1 MKFVKKFDI
10 VNIYLYTLNE
20 FPRYYYIR
28 RQFMK
33 LLKKWIPIIKLIKE
47 DKWKLI
53 VSGILIFLCG
63 LTGIFTGYLNGAAV
77 EAITNSNINLAIMY
91 LIMYFFIGVLIGTIL
106 SGLANSMLLKIESK
120 LTRTLGF
127 NTYKKALNLPAIAF
141 EEMSSGEI
149 INRITNDAD
158 SLSFTFGKMINMI
171 SSIVT
176 ALVILVYVFFNS
188 WIVGLILIIF
198 LIILYF
204 IIKKYTPLLKDAHKE
219 RKTTQDSFT
228 SLANESIRGIREIK
242 TLGIKEQLIINAK
255 KSIDNIFKVSK
266 KEIDLETRFNIIVSF
281 LKTTLEVGTF
291 IVCIILLYYKQI
303 TLTFFIAMTYY
314 IYRYMWFIECLNDF
328 TQTYQKVSV
337 SLDRVNEILENQKF
351 DDVVFGNTDIK
362 DMKGIIEFKDV
373 SFAYPN
379 EEKVLDDFNLVI
391 EPNKKVAIV
400 GASGQGKS
408 TLFNL
413 ITRLFDANAGTISID
428 DVNILDISE
437 ECLRKN
443 VSIIRQEPFIFNR
456 TILENFKIIDENIK
470 LKDVKKYVK
479 EAYLDEYIESLP
491 KKYDTLLGEGGVNLS
506 GGQKQRLAIAR
517 TLAKN
522 SKIILFDEA
531 TSALDNNSQE
541 FIKKSIDNL
550 VKNHTV
556 VIVAHRLSTIIDA
569 DVIYVIDKGR
579 VIASGTHNQ
588 LLTSCDYYKN
598 LYKSEMQEHVK

>member
-1 MKFVKKFDI
+1 
-10 VNIYLYTLNE
+10 
-20 FPRYYYIR
+20 
-28 RQFMK
+28 MK
-33 LLKKWIPIIKLIKE
+33 LLKRWIPLMKLVKE

-53 VSGILIFLCG
+53 ISGILIFLCG

-77 EAITNSNINLAIMY
+77 EAITSGNVRDAIIY
-91 LIMYFFIGVLIGTIL
+91 LVLYFIIGVLIGTIL
-106 SGLANSMLLKIESK
+106 SGIANSILLKIESK
-120 LTRTLGF
+120 LTRAIGF
-127 NTYKKALNLPAIAF
+127 NTYKKSLNLPAVAF

-149 INRITNDAD
+149 INRITSDAD

-171 SSIVT
+171 SSIIT
-176 ALVILVYVFFNS
+176 ALVILIYVFFNS
-188 WIVGLILIIF
+188 WIVGLILISF
-198 LIILYF
+198 LVILYF
-204 IIKKYTPLLKDAHKE
+204 IIKKYNPLIKEAHKE
-219 RKTTQDSFT
+219 RKASQDVFT

-242 TLGIKEQLIINAK
+242 TLGIKDHLITNAK
-255 KSIDNIFKVSK
+255 RNIEDIFKLSK
-266 KEIDLETRFNIIVSF
+266 KEINLQTRFNIIVDF

-291 IVCIILLYYKQI
+291 IICIVLLYYKQI

-328 TQTYQKVSV
+328 TQTYQKISV
-337 SLDRVNEILENQKF
+337 SLDRVNEILENKKY
-351 DDVVFGNTDIK
+351 DDVVFGKTNLENV
-362 DMKGIIEFKDV
+362 KGEIEFKNV
-373 SFAYPN
+373 TFAYPN
-379 EEKVLDDFNLVI
+379 EESVLKDFNLVI
-391 EPNKKVAIV
+391 EPNKKIAIV

-413 ITRLFDANAGTISID
+413 ITRLFDANKGEITID
-428 DVNILDISE
+428 GVNILDISE

-443 VSIIRQEPFIFNR
+443 ISIIRQDPFIFNR
-456 TILENFKIIDENIK
+456 TIMENFKIVDENIK
-470 LKDVKKYVK
+470 LKDVKACIK

-491 KKYDTLLGEGGVNLS
+491 NKYDTVLGEGGVNLS

-517 TLAKN
+517 TLAKK

-569 DVIYVIDKGR
+569 DIIYVIDDGK
-579 VIASGTHNQ
+579 VIASGTHKT
-588 LLTSCDYYKN
+588 LLKSCDYYKN
-598 LYKSEMQEHVK
+598 LYKTEM

>member
-1 MKFVKKFDI
+1 
-10 VNIYLYTLNE
+10 
-20 FPRYYYIR
+20 
-28 RQFMK
+28 MK

-47 DKWKLI
+47 DRWRLI
-53 VSGILIFLCG
+53 VSGILLFLCG

-91 LIMYFFIGVLIGTIL
+91 LIMYFFIGVLIGTLL

-188 WIVGLILIIF
+188 WIVGLILIVF

-255 KSIDNIFKVSK
+255 KSIDDIFKVSK
-266 KEIDLETRFNIIVSF
+266 KEIDLETRFNIVISL
-281 LKTTLEVGTF
+281 LKEVLEVGVF
-291 IVCIILLYYKQI
+291 IICIILLYYKQI

-328 TQTYQKVSV
+328 TETYQKVSV
-337 SLDRVNEILENQKF
+337 SLDRVNEILKNQKF
-351 DDVVFGNTDIK
+351 NDVVFGNTDIK
-362 DMKGIIEFKDV
+362 NMKGIIKFKDV
-373 SFAYPN
+373 SFSYPN
-379 EEKVLDDFNLVI
+379 EEKVLDDFNLII
-391 EPNKKVAIV
+391 EPNKKIAIV

-569 DVIYVIDKGR
+569 DVIYVIDKGK

-598 LYKSEMQEHVK
+598 LYKSEM

>member
-1 MKFVKKFDI
+1 
-10 VNIYLYTLNE
+10 
-20 FPRYYYIR
+20 
-28 RQFMK
+28 MK

-188 WIVGLILIIF
+188 WIVGLILIVF

-204 IIKKYTPLLKDAHKE
+204 IIKKYTPLLKNAHKE

-255 KSIDNIFKVSK
+255 KSIDDIFKVSK
-266 KEIDLETRFNIIVSF
+266 KEIDLETRFNIVISL
-281 LKTTLEVGTF
+281 LKEVLEVGVF
-291 IVCIILLYYKQI
+291 IICIILLYYKQI

-328 TQTYQKVSV
+328 TETYQKVSV

-351 DDVVFGNTDIK
+351 NDVVFGNTDIK
-362 DMKGIIEFKDV
+362 NMKGIIKFKDV
-373 SFAYPN
+373 SFSYPN
-379 EEKVLDDFNLVI
+379 EEKVLDDFNLII
-391 EPNKKVAIV
+391 EPNKKIAIV

-569 DVIYVIDKGR
+569 DVIYVIDKGK

-598 LYKSEMQEHVK
+598 LYKSEM

>member
-1 MKFVKKFDI
+1 
-10 VNIYLYTLNE
+10 
-20 FPRYYYIR
+20 
-28 RQFMK
+28 MK

-120 LTRTLGF
+120 LTRKLGF

-266 KEIDLETRFNIIVSF
+266 KEIDLETRFNIVISL
-281 LKTTLEVGTF
+281 LKEVLEVGVF
-291 IVCIILLYYKQI
+291 IICIILLYYKQI

-328 TQTYQKVSV
+328 TETYQKVSV

-351 DDVVFGNTDIK
+351 NDVVFGNTNINN
-362 DMKGIIEFKDV
+362 MKGIIKFKDV
-373 SFAYPN
+373 SFSYPN
-379 EEKVLDDFNLVI
+379 EEKVLDDFNLII
-391 EPNKKVAIV
+391 EPNKKIAIV

-569 DVIYVIDKGR
+569 DVIYVIDKGK

-598 LYKSEMQEHVK
+598 LYKSEM

>member
-1 MKFVKKFDI
+1 
-10 VNIYLYTLNE
+10 
-20 FPRYYYIR
+20 
-28 RQFMK
+28 MK

-77 EAITNSNINLAIMY
+77 EAITNSNISLAIMY

-242 TLGIKEQLIINAK
+242 TLGIKEQLINNAK

-266 KEIDLETRFNIIVSF
+266 KEIDLETRFNIVISL
-281 LKTTLEVGTF
+281 LKEVLEVGVF
-291 IVCIILLYYKQI
+291 IICIILLYYKQI

-328 TQTYQKVSV
+328 TETYQKVSV

-351 DDVVFGNTDIK
+351 NDVVFGNTNINN
-362 DMKGIIEFKDV
+362 MKGIIKFKDV
-373 SFAYPN
+373 SFSYPN
-379 EEKVLDDFNLVI
+379 EEKVLDDFNLII
-391 EPNKKVAIV
+391 EPNKKIAIV

-598 LYKSEMQEHVK
+598 LYKSEM

>member
-1 MKFVKKFDI
+1 
-10 VNIYLYTLNE
+10 
-20 FPRYYYIR
+20 
-28 RQFMK
+28 MK

-47 DKWKLI
+47 DRWRLI
-53 VSGILIFLCG
+53 VSGILLFLCG

-91 LIMYFFIGVLIGTIL
+91 LIMYFFIGVFIGTLL

-188 WIVGLILIIF
+188 WIVGLILIVF

-255 KSIDNIFKVSK
+255 KSIDDIFKVSK
-266 KEIDLETRFNIIVSF
+266 KEIDLETRFNIVISL
-281 LKTTLEVGTF
+281 LKEVLEVGVF
-291 IVCIILLYYKQI
+291 IICIILLYYKQI

-328 TQTYQKVSV
+328 TETYQKVSV

-351 DDVVFGNTDIK
+351 NDVVFGNTDIK
-362 DMKGIIEFKDV
+362 NMKGIIKFKNV
-373 SFAYPN
+373 SFSYPN
-379 EEKVLDDFNLVI
+379 EEKVLDDFNLII
-391 EPNKKVAIV
+391 EPNKKIAIV

-569 DVIYVIDKGR
+569 DVIYVIDKGK

-598 LYKSEMQEHVK
+598 LYKSEM

>member
-1 MKFVKKFDI
+1 MRLLKRWI
-10 VNIYLYTLNE
+10 PL
-20 FPRYYYIR
+20 
-28 RQFMK
+28 MK
-33 LLKKWIPIIKLIKE
+33 LVKE

-53 VSGILIFLCG
+53 ISGILIFLCG

-77 EAITNSNINLAIMY
+77 EAVTSGNVRNAVIY
-91 LIMYFFIGVLIGTIL
+91 LILYFIIGVLIGTFLAGI
-106 SGLANSMLLKIESK
+106 ANSILLKIESK
-120 LTRTLGF
+120 LTRVIGF
-127 NTYKKALNLPAIAF
+127 NTYKKALNLPAVAF

-149 INRITNDAD
+149 INRITSDAD

-188 WIVGLILIIF
+188 WIVGLILISF
-198 LIILYF
+198 LVVLYF
-204 IIKKYTPLLKDAHKE
+204 IIKKYNPLLKDAHKE
-219 RKTTQDSFT
+219 RKASQDVFT

-242 TLGIKEQLIINAK
+242 TLGIKDHLITSAK
-255 KSIDNIFKVSK
+255 KNVDDIFKISK
-266 KEIDLETRFNIIVSF
+266 KEINLETRFDIIVSF

-291 IVCIILLYYKQI
+291 IVCIVLLYYKQI

-337 SLDRVNEILENQKF
+337 SLDRVNEILENKKYN
-351 DDVVFGNTDIK
+351 DVVFGKTNIEK
-362 DMKGIIEFKDV
+362 VKGEIEFKNV
-373 SFAYPN
+373 TFAYPN
-379 EEKVLDDFNLVI
+379 EDSVLKNFNLVI
-391 EPNKKVAIV
+391 EPNKKIAIV

-413 ITRLFDANAGTISID
+413 ITRLFDASKGEITID
-428 DVNILDISE
+428 GVNILDISE

-443 VSIIRQEPFIFNR
+443 ISIIRQDPFIFNR
-456 TILENFKIIDENIK
+456 TIMENFKIVDEDIK
-470 LKDVKKYVK
+470 LKEVKACIK

-491 KKYDTLLGEGGVNLS
+491 KKYDTVLGEGGVNLS

-517 TLAKN
+517 TLAKK

-550 VKNHTV
+550 VKDHTV

-569 DVIYVIDKGR
+569 DIIYVIDDGK
-579 VIASGTHNQ
+579 VIASGTHKT
-588 LLTSCDYYKN
+588 LLKSCDYYKN
-598 LYKSEMQEHVK
+598 LYKTEM

>member
-1 MKFVKKFDI
+1 
-10 VNIYLYTLNE
+10 
-20 FPRYYYIR
+20 
-28 RQFMK
+28 MK

-47 DKWKLI
+47 DRWRLI
-53 VSGILIFLCG
+53 VSGILLFLCG

-91 LIMYFFIGVLIGTIL
+91 LIMYFFIGVLIGTLL

-255 KSIDNIFKVSK
+255 KSIDDIFKVSK
-266 KEIDLETRFNIIVSF
+266 KEIDLETRFNIVISL
-281 LKTTLEVGTF
+281 LKEVLEVGVF
-291 IVCIILLYYKQI
+291 IICIILLYYKQI

-328 TQTYQKVSV
+328 TETYQKVSV

-351 DDVVFGNTDIK
+351 NDVVFGNTDIK
-362 DMKGIIEFKDV
+362 NMKGIIKFKDV
-373 SFAYPN
+373 SFSYPN
-379 EEKVLDDFNLVI
+379 EEKVLDDFNLII
-391 EPNKKVAIV
+391 EPNKKIAIV
-400 GASGQGKS
+400 GASDQGKS

-569 DVIYVIDKGR
+569 DVIYVIDKGK

-598 LYKSEMQEHVK
+598 LYKSEM

>member
-1 MKFVKKFDI
+1 
-10 VNIYLYTLNE
+10 
-20 FPRYYYIR
+20 
-28 RQFMK
+28 MK

-91 LIMYFFIGVLIGTIL
+91 LIMYFFIGVLIGTLL

-120 LTRTLGF
+120 LTRALGF

-158 SLSFTFGKMINMI
+158 SLSFTFGKMISMI

-266 KEIDLETRFNIIVSF
+266 KEIDFETRFNIVISL
-281 LKTTLEVGTF
+281 LKEVLEVGVF
-291 IVCIILLYYKQI
+291 IICIILLYYKQI

-328 TQTYQKVSV
+328 TETYQKVSV

-351 DDVVFGNTDIK
+351 NDVVFGNTNINN
-362 DMKGIIEFKDV
+362 MKGIIKFKDV
-373 SFAYPN
+373 SFSYPN
-379 EEKVLDDFNLVI
+379 EEKVLDDFNLII
-391 EPNKKVAIV
+391 EPNKKIAIV

-598 LYKSEMQEHVK
+598 LYKSEM

>member
-1 MKFVKKFDI
+1 
-10 VNIYLYTLNE
+10 
-20 FPRYYYIR
+20 
-28 RQFMK
+28 MK

-77 EAITNSNINLAIMY
+77 EAITNSNISLAIMY

-255 KSIDNIFKVSK
+255 KSIDDIFKVSK
-266 KEIDLETRFNIIVSF
+266 KEIDLETRFNIVISL
-281 LKTTLEVGTF
+281 LKEVLEVGVF
-291 IVCIILLYYKQI
+291 IICIILLYYKQI

-328 TQTYQKVSV
+328 TETYQKVSV

-351 DDVVFGNTDIK
+351 NDVVFGNTDIK
-362 DMKGIIEFKDV
+362 NMKGIIKFKDV
-373 SFAYPN
+373 SFSYPN
-379 EEKVLDDFNLVI
+379 EEKVLDDFNLII
-391 EPNKKVAIV
+391 EPNKKIAIV

-569 DVIYVIDKGR
+569 DVIYVIDKGK

-598 LYKSEMQEHVK
+598 LYKSEM

>member
-1 MKFVKKFDI
+1 
-10 VNIYLYTLNE
+10 
-20 FPRYYYIR
+20 
-28 RQFMK
+28 MK

-77 EAITNSNINLAIMY
+77 EAITNSNISLAIMY

-242 TLGIKEQLIINAK
+242 TLGIKEQLINNAK

-266 KEIDLETRFNIIVSF
+266 KEIDLETRFNIVISL
-281 LKTTLEVGTF
+281 LKEVLEVGVF
-291 IVCIILLYYKQI
+291 IICIILLYYKQI

-328 TQTYQKVSV
+328 TETYQKVSV

-351 DDVVFGNTDIK
+351 NDVVFGNTNINN
-362 DMKGIIEFKDV
+362 MKGIIKFKDV
-373 SFAYPN
+373 SFSYPN
-379 EEKVLDDFNLVI
+379 EEKVLDDFNLII
-391 EPNKKVAIV
+391 EPNKKIAIV

-598 LYKSEMQEHVK
+598 LYKCEM

>member
-1 MKFVKKFDI
+1 
-10 VNIYLYTLNE
+10 
-20 FPRYYYIR
+20 
-28 RQFMK
+28 MK

-47 DKWKLI
+47 DRWRLI
-53 VSGILIFLCG
+53 VSGILLFLCG

-266 KEIDLETRFNIIVSF
+266 KEIDLETRFNIVISL
-281 LKTTLEVGTF
+281 LKEVLEVGVF
-291 IVCIILLYYKQI
+291 IICIILLYYKQI

-328 TQTYQKVSV
+328 TETYQKVSV

-351 DDVVFGNTDIK
+351 NDVVFGNTNINN
-362 DMKGIIEFKDV
+362 MKGIIKFKDV
-373 SFAYPN
+373 SFSYPN
-379 EEKVLDDFNLVI
+379 EEKVLDDFNLII
-391 EPNKKVAIV
+391 EPNKKIAIV

-598 LYKSEMQEHVK
+598 LYKSEM

>member
-1 MKFVKKFDI
+1 
-10 VNIYLYTLNE
+10 
-20 FPRYYYIR
+20 
-28 RQFMK
+28 MK

-470 LKDVKKYVK
+470 LKDVKKYIK

-598 LYKSEMQEHVK
+598 LYKSEM

>member
-1 MKFVKKFDI
+1 MKFIKKFDFI
-10 VNIYLYTLNE
+10 NIYLYTLNE

-242 TLGIKEQLIINAK
+242 TLGIKEQLINNAK

-266 KEIDLETRFNIIVSF
+266 KEIDLETRFNIVISL
-281 LKTTLEVGTF
+281 LKEVLEVGVF
-291 IVCIILLYYKQI
+291 IICIILLYYKQI

-328 TQTYQKVSV
+328 TETYQKVSV

-351 DDVVFGNTDIK
+351 NDVVFGNTDIK
-362 DMKGIIEFKDV
+362 NMKGIIKFKDV
-373 SFAYPN
+373 SFSYPN
-379 EEKVLDDFNLVI
+379 EEKVLDDFNLII
-391 EPNKKVAIV
+391 EPNKKIAIV

-413 ITRLFDANAGTISID
+413 ITRLFDANDGTISID

-569 DVIYVIDKGR
+569 DVIYVIDKGK

-598 LYKSEMQEHVK
+598 LYKSEM

>member
-1 MKFVKKFDI
+1 
-10 VNIYLYTLNE
+10 
-20 FPRYYYIR
+20 
-28 RQFMK
+28 MK

-47 DKWKLI
+47 DRWRLI
-53 VSGILIFLCG
+53 VSGILLFLCG

-188 WIVGLILIIF
+188 WIVGLILIVF

-255 KSIDNIFKVSK
+255 KSIDDIFKVSK
-266 KEIDLETRFNIIVSF
+266 KEIDLETRFNIVISL
-281 LKTTLEVGTF
+281 LKEVLEVGVF
-291 IVCIILLYYKQI
+291 IICIILLYYKQI

-328 TQTYQKVSV
+328 TETYQKVSV
-337 SLDRVNEILENQKF
+337 SLDRVNEILESQKF
-351 DDVVFGNTDIK
+351 NDVVFGNTDIK
-362 DMKGIIEFKDV
+362 NMKGIIKFKDV
-373 SFAYPN
+373 SFSYPN
-379 EEKVLDDFNLVI
+379 EEKVLDDFNLII
-391 EPNKKVAIV
+391 EPNKKIAIV

-569 DVIYVIDKGR
+569 DVIYVIDKGK

-598 LYKSEMQEHVK
+598 LYKSEM

>member
-1 MKFVKKFDI
+1 MKFIKKFDFI
-10 VNIYLYTLNE
+10 NIYLYTLNE
-20 FPRYYYIR
+20 FPGYYYIR

-266 KEIDLETRFNIIVSF
+266 KEIDLETRFNIVISL
-281 LKTTLEVGTF
+281 LKEVLEVGVF
-291 IVCIILLYYKQI
+291 IICIILLYYKQI

-328 TQTYQKVSV
+328 TETYQKVSV

-351 DDVVFGNTDIK
+351 NDVVFGNTDIK
-362 DMKGIIEFKDV
+362 NMKGIIKFKDV
-373 SFAYPN
+373 SFSYPN
-379 EEKVLDDFNLVI
+379 EEKVLDDFNLII
-391 EPNKKVAIV
+391 EPNKKIAIV

-598 LYKSEMQEHVK
+598 LYKSEM

>member
-1 MKFVKKFDI
+1 
-10 VNIYLYTLNE
+10 
-20 FPRYYYIR
+20 
-28 RQFMK
+28 MK

-47 DKWKLI
+47 DRWRLI
-53 VSGILIFLCG
+53 VSGILLFLCG

-188 WIVGLILIIF
+188 WIVGLILIVF

-242 TLGIKEQLIINAK
+242 TLGIKEQLINNAK

-266 KEIDLETRFNIIVSF
+266 KEIDLETRFNIVISL
-281 LKTTLEVGTF
+281 LKEVLEVGVF
-291 IVCIILLYYKQI
+291 IICIILLYYKQI

-328 TQTYQKVSV
+328 TETYQKVSV

-351 DDVVFGNTDIK
+351 NDVVFGNTNINN
-362 DMKGIIEFKDV
+362 MKGIIKFKDV
-373 SFAYPN
+373 SFSYPN
-379 EEKVLDDFNLVI
+379 EEKVLDDFNLII
-391 EPNKKVAIV
+391 EPNKKIAIV

-428 DVNILDISE
+428 DVNILNISE

-598 LYKSEMQEHVK
+598 LYKSEM

>member
-1 MKFVKKFDI
+1 
-10 VNIYLYTLNE
+10 
-20 FPRYYYIR
+20 
-28 RQFMK
+28 MK

-149 INRITNDAD
+149 INCITNDAD

-266 KEIDLETRFNIIVSF
+266 KEIDLETRFNIVISL
-281 LKTTLEVGTF
+281 LKEVLEVGVF
-291 IVCIILLYYKQI
+291 IICIILLYYKQI

-328 TQTYQKVSV
+328 TETYQKVSV

-351 DDVVFGNTDIK
+351 NDVVFGNTDIK
-362 DMKGIIEFKDV
+362 NMKGIIKFKDV
-373 SFAYPN
+373 SFSYPN
-379 EEKVLDDFNLVI
+379 EEKVLDDFNLII
-391 EPNKKVAIV
+391 EPNKKIAIV

-598 LYKSEMQEHVK
+598 LYKSEM

>member
-1 MKFVKKFDI
+1 
-10 VNIYLYTLNE
+10 
-20 FPRYYYIR
+20 
-28 RQFMK
+28 MK
-33 LLKKWIPIIKLIKE
+33 LLKRWIPLMRLVKE

-53 VSGILIFLCG
+53 ISGILIFLCG

-77 EAITNSNINLAIMY
+77 EAVTTGNVRNAVIY
-91 LIMYFFIGVLIGTIL
+91 LILYFIIGVLIGTFLAGI
-106 SGLANSMLLKIESK
+106 ANSILLKIESK
-120 LTRTLGF
+120 LTRAIGF
-127 NTYKKALNLPAIAF
+127 NTYKKALNLPAVAF

-149 INRITNDAD
+149 INRITSDAD

-188 WIVGLILIIF
+188 WIVGLILILF
-198 LIILYF
+198 LVILYF
-204 IIKKYTPLLKDAHKE
+204 VIKKYNPLLKDAHKE
-219 RKTTQDSFT
+219 RKASQDVFT

-242 TLGIKEQLIINAK
+242 TLGIKDHLIINAK
-255 KSIDNIFKVSK
+255 RNIEDLFKLSK
-266 KEIDLETRFNIIVSF
+266 KEINLQTRFGIIVDF

-291 IVCIILLYYKQI
+291 IVCIVLLYYKQI

-328 TQTYQKVSV
+328 TQTYQKISV
-337 SLDRVNEILENQKF
+337 SLDRVNEILENKKYN
-351 DDVVFGNTDIK
+351 DVVFGKTNLENIK
-362 DMKGIIEFKDV
+362 GKIEFKNV
-373 SFAYPN
+373 TFAYPN
-379 EEKVLDDFNLVI
+379 EESVLKDFNLAI
-391 EPNKKVAIV
+391 EPNKKIAIV

-413 ITRLFDANAGTISID
+413 ITRLFDASKGEITID
-428 DVNILDISE
+428 GVNILDISE

-443 VSIIRQEPFIFNR
+443 ISIIRQDPFIFNR
-456 TILENFKIIDENIK
+456 TIMENFKIVDENIK
-470 LKDVKKYVK
+470 LKDVKDCIK

-491 KKYDTLLGEGGVNLS
+491 KKYDTVLGEGGVNLS

-517 TLAKN
+517 TLAKK

-550 VKNHTV
+550 VKDHTV

-569 DVIYVIDKGR
+569 DIIYVIDDGK
-579 VIASGTHNQ
+579 VIASGTHKI
-588 LLTSCDYYKN
+588 LLKSCDYYKN
-598 LYKSEMQEHVK
+598 LYKTEM

>member
-1 MKFVKKFDI
+1 
-10 VNIYLYTLNE
+10 
-20 FPRYYYIR
+20 
-28 RQFMK
+28 MK

-47 DKWKLI
+47 DRWRLI
-53 VSGILIFLCG
+53 VSGILLFLCG
-63 LTGIFTGYLNGAAV
+63 LAGIFTGYLNGAAV

-127 NTYKKALNLPAIAF
+127 NTYKRALNLPAIAF

-188 WIVGLILIIF
+188 WIVGLILIVF

-255 KSIDNIFKVSK
+255 KSIDDIFKVSK
-266 KEIDLETRFNIIVSF
+266 KEIDLETRFNIVISL
-281 LKTTLEVGTF
+281 LKEVLEVGVF
-291 IVCIILLYYKQI
+291 IICIILLYYKQI

-328 TQTYQKVSV
+328 TETYQKVSV

-351 DDVVFGNTDIK
+351 NDVVFGNTDIK
-362 DMKGIIEFKDV
+362 NMKGIIKFKNV
-373 SFAYPN
+373 SFSYPN
-379 EEKVLDDFNLVI
+379 EEKVLDDFNLII
-391 EPNKKVAIV
+391 EPNKKIAIV

-569 DVIYVIDKGR
+569 DVIYVIDKGK

-598 LYKSEMQEHVK
+598 LYKSEM

>member
-1 MKFVKKFDI
+1 
-10 VNIYLYTLNE
+10 
-20 FPRYYYIR
+20 
-28 RQFMK
+28 MK

-120 LTRTLGF
+120 LTRKLGF

-598 LYKSEMQEHVK
+598 LYKSEM

>member
-1 MKFVKKFDI
+1 MRLLKRWI
-10 VNIYLYTLNE
+10 PL
-20 FPRYYYIR
+20 
-28 RQFMK
+28 MK
-33 LLKKWIPIIKLIKE
+33 LVKE

-53 VSGILIFLCG
+53 ISGILIFLCG

-77 EAITNSNINLAIMY
+77 EAVTSGNVRNAVIY
-91 LIMYFFIGVLIGTIL
+91 LILYFIIGVLIGTFLAGI
-106 SGLANSMLLKIESK
+106 ANSILLKIESK
-120 LTRTLGF
+120 LTRVIGF
-127 NTYKKALNLPAIAF
+127 NTYKKALNLPAVAF

-149 INRITNDAD
+149 INRITSDAD

-188 WIVGLILIIF
+188 WIVGLILISF
-198 LIILYF
+198 LVVLYF
-204 IIKKYTPLLKDAHKE
+204 IIKKYNPLLKDAHKE
-219 RKTTQDSFT
+219 RKASQDVFT

-242 TLGIKEQLIINAK
+242 TLGIKDHLITSAK
-255 KSIDNIFKVSK
+255 KNVDDIFKISK
-266 KEIDLETRFNIIVSF
+266 KEINLETRFDIIVSF

-291 IVCIILLYYKQI
+291 IVCIVLLYYKQI

-328 TQTYQKVSV
+328 TQTYQKISV
-337 SLDRVNEILENQKF
+337 SLDRVNEILENKKYN
-351 DDVVFGNTDIK
+351 DVVFGKTNLENIK
-362 DMKGIIEFKDV
+362 GEIEFKNV
-373 SFAYPN
+373 TFAYPN
-379 EEKVLDDFNLVI
+379 EDSVLKDFNLVI
-391 EPNKKVAIV
+391 EPNKKIAIV

-413 ITRLFDANAGTISID
+413 ITRLFDASKGEITID
-428 DVNILDISE
+428 GVNILDISE

-443 VSIIRQEPFIFNR
+443 ISIIRQDPFIFNR
-456 TILENFKIIDENIK
+456 TIMENFKIVDEDIK
-470 LKDVKKYVK
+470 LKEVKACIK

-491 KKYDTLLGEGGVNLS
+491 KKYDTVLGEGGVNLS

-517 TLAKN
+517 TLAKK

-550 VKNHTV
+550 VKDHTV

-569 DVIYVIDKGR
+569 DIIYVIDDGK
-579 VIASGTHNQ
+579 VIASGTHKT
-588 LLTSCDYYKN
+588 LLKSCDYYKN
-598 LYKSEMQEHVK
+598 LYKTEM

>member
-1 MKFVKKFDI
+1 
-10 VNIYLYTLNE
+10 
-20 FPRYYYIR
+20 
-28 RQFMK
+28 MK

-47 DKWKLI
+47 DRWRLI
-53 VSGILIFLCG
+53 VSGILLFLCG

-120 LTRTLGF
+120 LTRKLGF

-266 KEIDLETRFNIIVSF
+266 KEIDLETRFNIVISL
-281 LKTTLEVGTF
+281 LKEVLEVGVF
-291 IVCIILLYYKQI
+291 IICIILLYYKQI

-328 TQTYQKVSV
+328 TETYQKVSV

-351 DDVVFGNTDIK
+351 NDVVFGNTNINN
-362 DMKGIIEFKDV
+362 MKGIIKFKDV
-373 SFAYPN
+373 SFSYPN
-379 EEKVLDDFNLVI
+379 EEKVLDDFNLII
-391 EPNKKVAIV
+391 EPNKKIAIV

-550 VKNHTV
+550 VKNHTI

-598 LYKSEMQEHVK
+598 LYKSEM

>member
-1 MKFVKKFDI
+1 MKFIKKFDFL
-10 VNIYLYTLNE
+10 NIYLYTLNE
-20 FPRYYYIR
+20 FPGYYYIR

-266 KEIDLETRFNIIVSF
+266 KEIDLETRFNIVISL
-281 LKTTLEVGTF
+281 LKEVLEVGVF
-291 IVCIILLYYKQI
+291 IICIILLYYKQI

-328 TQTYQKVSV
+328 TETYQKVSV

-351 DDVVFGNTDIK
+351 NDVVFGNTDIK
-362 DMKGIIEFKDV
+362 NMKGIIKFKDV
-373 SFAYPN
+373 SFSYPN
-379 EEKVLDDFNLVI
+379 EEKVLDDFNLII
-391 EPNKKVAIV
+391 EPNKKIAIV

-598 LYKSEMQEHVK
+598 LYKSEM

>member
-1 MKFVKKFDI
+1 
-10 VNIYLYTLNE
+10 
-20 FPRYYYIR
+20 
-28 RQFMK
+28 MK

-120 LTRTLGF
+120 LTRKLGF

-255 KSIDNIFKVSK
+255 KSIDDIFKVSK
-266 KEIDLETRFNIIVSF
+266 KEIDLETRFNIVISL
-281 LKTTLEVGTF
+281 LKEVLEVGVF
-291 IVCIILLYYKQI
+291 IICIILLYYKQI

-328 TQTYQKVSV
+328 TETYQKVSV

-351 DDVVFGNTDIK
+351 NDVVFGNTDIK
-362 DMKGIIEFKDV
+362 NMKGIIKFKDV
-373 SFAYPN
+373 SFSYPN
-379 EEKVLDDFNLVI
+379 EEKVLDDFNLII
-391 EPNKKVAIV
+391 EPNKKIAIV

-598 LYKSEMQEHVK
+598 LYKSEM

>member
-1 MKFVKKFDI
+1 
-10 VNIYLYTLNE
+10 
-20 FPRYYYIR
+20 
-28 RQFMK
+28 MK
-33 LLKKWIPIIKLIKE
+33 LLKKWVPIIKLIKE

-63 LTGIFTGYLNGAAV
+63 LAGIFTGYLNGAAV
-77 EAITNSNINLAIMY
+77 EAITNSNAKLAIMY
-91 LIMYFFIGVLIGTIL
+91 LTMYFFIGVFIGTIL
-106 SGLANSMLLKIESK
+106 SSLANSMLLKIESK
-120 LTRTLGF
+120 LTRVLGF

-266 KEIDLETRFNIIVSF
+266 KEIDLETRFNIVISL
-281 LKTTLEVGTF
+281 LKEVLEVGVF
-291 IVCIILLYYKQI
+291 IICIILLYYKQI

-328 TQTYQKVSV
+328 TETYQKVSV

-351 DDVVFGNTDIK
+351 NDVVFGNTNINN
-362 DMKGIIEFKDV
+362 MKGIIKFKDV
-373 SFAYPN
+373 SFSYPN
-379 EEKVLDDFNLVI
+379 EEKVLDDFNLII
-391 EPNKKVAIV
+391 EPNKKIAIV

-598 LYKSEMQEHVK
+598 LYKSEM

>member
-1 MKFVKKFDI
+1 
-10 VNIYLYTLNE
+10 
-20 FPRYYYIR
+20 
-28 RQFMK
+28 MK

-47 DKWKLI
+47 DRWRLI
-53 VSGILIFLCG
+53 VSGILLFLCG

-91 LIMYFFIGVLIGTIL
+91 LIMYFFIGVLIGTLL

-188 WIVGLILIIF
+188 WIVGLILIVF

-255 KSIDNIFKVSK
+255 KSIDDIFKVSK
-266 KEIDLETRFNIIVSF
+266 KEIDLETRFNIVISL
-281 LKTTLEVGTF
+281 LKEVLEVGVF
-291 IVCIILLYYKQI
+291 IICIILLYYKQI

-328 TQTYQKVSV
+328 TETYQKVSV

-351 DDVVFGNTDIK
+351 NDVVFGNTDIK
-362 DMKGIIEFKDV
+362 NMKGIIKFKDV
-373 SFAYPN
+373 SFSYPN
-379 EEKVLDDFNLVI
+379 EEKVLDDFNLII
-391 EPNKKVAIV
+391 EPNKKIAIV
-400 GASGQGKS
+400 GTSGQGKS

-569 DVIYVIDKGR
+569 DIIYVIDKGK

-598 LYKSEMQEHVK
+598 LYKSEM

>member
-1 MKFVKKFDI
+1 
-10 VNIYLYTLNE
+10 
-20 FPRYYYIR
+20 
-28 RQFMK
+28 MK

-120 LTRTLGF
+120 LTRKLGF

-255 KSIDNIFKVSK
+255 KSIDDIFKVSK
-266 KEIDLETRFNIIVSF
+266 KEIDLETRFNIVISL
-281 LKTTLEVGTF
+281 LKEVLEVGVF
-291 IVCIILLYYKQI
+291 IICIILLYYKQI

-328 TQTYQKVSV
+328 TETYQKVSV

-351 DDVVFGNTDIK
+351 NDVVFGNTDIK
-362 DMKGIIEFKDV
+362 NMKGIIKFKDV
-373 SFAYPN
+373 SFSYPN
-379 EEKVLDDFNLVI
+379 EEKVLDDFNLII
-391 EPNKKVAIV
+391 EPNKKIAIV

-491 KKYDTLLGEGGVNLS
+491 KKYGTLLGEGGVNLS

-569 DVIYVIDKGR
+569 DVIYVIDKGK

-598 LYKSEMQEHVK
+598 LYKSEM

>member
-1 MKFVKKFDI
+1 
-10 VNIYLYTLNE
+10 
-20 FPRYYYIR
+20 
-28 RQFMK
+28 MK

-77 EAITNSNINLAIMY
+77 EAITNYNINLAIMY

-266 KEIDLETRFNIIVSF
+266 KEIDLETRFNIVISL
-281 LKTTLEVGTF
+281 LKEVLEVGVF
-291 IVCIILLYYKQI
+291 IICIILLYYKQI

-328 TQTYQKVSV
+328 TETYQKVSV

-351 DDVVFGNTDIK
+351 NDVVFGNTNINN
-362 DMKGIIEFKDV
+362 MKGIIKFKDV
-373 SFAYPN
+373 SFSYPN
-379 EEKVLDDFNLVI
+379 EEKVLDDFNLII
-391 EPNKKVAIV
+391 EPNKKIAIV